1 MSDFVHFGVRSDLS
15 LEDSLITINKL
26 VNSSVEKGFKSVA
39 LADHQ
44 NMFGM
49 IRFYQKA
56 IAKGLKPISAS
67 EVIVKDGERTGIMT
81 LVCRNNKGYKNLM
94 ALISLAYEKG
104 FENEKSEYPAL
115 KKEWIE
121 DYSEGLSVLS
131 GARRGLVGQAVIA
144 EDRDLAVKEAAW
156 LKNTF
161 GSRDAYLEIQRTGLE
176 SDELHL
182 QRTCKLANYMKMPVI
197 ATNNARFINHKDFKA
212 HEVRYA
218 ISKKLNVEVLRRT
231 DGDRYT
237 PHMYLK
243 TADEMAE
250 LFDDIPSAVTNT
262 VELARRCNVDLEFG
276 KNYLPEFPV
285 PEGQTEAG
293 YLEEASRRGM
303 NDRLEFEF
311 GPEKANDAEFRKP
324 YEERLDYELGVIN
337 QMGFPGYFLIV
348 SDFIQWSKDNGIPVG
363 PGRGSGAGSLVAY
376 ALKIT
381 DLNPLK
387 YSLLFERFLNPE
399 RVSMPDFDVDF
410 CMDRR
415 DEVIA
420 YTAGKYGHKAVSQI
434 VTFGTLAAR
443 MVVRDVARALGKS
456 YFVGDRIS
464 KMIPGIPGMTL
475 TEALE
480 TELAFQTAY
489 NTDNEVKEVVDT
501 ALKLEGL
508 VRQTGKHAG
517 GVVIAPGGGLT
528 DFTPTYNEPDG
539 SGFVSQY
546 DKNDVETAGLVK
558 FDFLGLRT
566 LTIIQNSVNSVNRR
580 PERQNDPLEILGIPL
595 DDSDVFEIF
604 KAGKTTAVFQ
614 VESRGMKELLQRMK
628 PDSFE
633 DVIALVAL
641 YRPGPLQ
648 SGMVDNFINRKHGRE
663 DISYP
668 DATYQHE
675 SLKPILEPTYGI
687 ILYQEQVMQIAQVLA
702 GYSLGEADL
711 LRRAMGKKKPEEMAK
726 QRSIFAAGSEKN
738 GIDPDLAMK
747 IFDLVEKF
755 AGYGFNKS
763 HSAAYALISYQTA
776 WMKQHYPSEFM
787 ASVLSSDMGNTDKLV
802 SFIEECH
809 DMDINVLPPSVN
821 DSDWN
826 FKPNKNGDILYGLGA
841 MKGFGNSVI
850 NKVLEDRKKNGPFTG
865 FYNFI
870 ERINPNKRALEA
882 AIKAGALDTLP
893 RGGISKH
900 KGSFTRME
908 MLHNLEAAQ
917 KHSRDKKK
925 KSAKSEVM
933 GDMFANDEGDFEIDQ
948 LPGFI
953 PKPEMHIKSILSGE
967 RETIG
972 HYMTSHPILEAK
984 ADVDLVVSGRLK
996 DLMDLQID
1004 NNENMPGS
1012 RSSKVTVA
1020 GVIMGMDVRKNA
1032 KGNTATIKLDD
1043 NSAQIEVMLFNRTF
1057 DEYQYLLKK
1066 DQLIFIDGT
1075 LRLDVKNKRQK
1086 IMASRIRT
1094 HQMIRDESYSH
1105 MEVDVNANA
1114 LTSEVKDWL
1123 KEKIQKQPTG
1133 SSLIKAN
1140 MDIGGKIRSIA
1151 LNERSISITDNFLED
1166 MKMQF
1171 GDDTV
1176 KLIPRPS
1183 LSPTQMLEEDKLRQ
1197 KADIEQRK
1205 MEGERTREERH
1216 TEIAEILNR
1225 IGQVMSA

>member
-1 MSDFVHFGVRSDLS
+1 MSEFVHFVRSDLS
-15 LEDSLITINKL
+15 LEDSLVTINSL
-26 VNSSVEKGFKSVA
+26 VGASAEKGFKSVA

-56 IAKGLKPISAS
+56 IAKGIKPISAS
-67 EVIVKDGERTGIMT
+67 EVVVKDGDREGVMT
-81 LVCRNNKGYKNLM
+81 LVCRNKKGYKNLM

-104 FENEKSEYPAL
+104 FEHEKSEYPAL
-115 KKEWIE
+115 QKEWIE
-121 DYSEGLSVLS
+121 EYSEGLSALS
-131 GARRGLVGQAVIA
+131 GAKRGLLGQAVLA
-144 EDRDLAVKEAAW
+144 EDRDLAVKEAQW
-156 LKNTF
+156 IKETF
-161 GSRDAYLEIQRTGLE
+161 GARDAYLEIQRTGLE

-197 ATNNARFINHKDFKA
+197 ASNNVRFINYEDYKA

-243 TADEMAE
+243 TADEMTE

-262 VELARRCNVDLEFG
+262 VELARRCNVDLQFG
-276 KNYLPEFPV
+276 ENFLPAFPV
-285 PEGQTEAG
+285 PEGQTEAEF
-293 YLEEASRRGM
+293 LREESWKGM
-303 NDRLEFEF
+303 EDRLEFDF
-311 GPEKANDAEFRKP
+311 GSEKAKDPELRKP
-324 YEERLDYELGVIN
+324 YEERLEYELGIIN

-381 DLNPLK
+381 DLDPLK

-420 YTAGKYGHKAVSQI
+420 YTASKYGHKAVSQI

-456 YFVGDRIS
+456 YFVGDRIA
-464 KMIPGIPGMTL
+464 KMIPGIPGTTL
-475 TEALE
+475 SDALE
-480 TELAFQTAY
+480 SELAFQTAY
-489 NTDNEVKEVVDT
+489 NTDSEVKDVVDT

-508 VRQTGKHAG
+508 ARQTGKHAG

-566 LTIIQNSVNSVNRR
+566 LTILQNAVNAVNRR
-580 PERQNDPLEILGIPL
+580 SDRSGDPLEILGISLKDPE
-595 DDSDVFEIF
+595 VFANVL
-604 KAGKTTAVFQ
+604 KTGKTTAVFQ
-614 VESRGMKELLQRMK
+614 LESRGMKELIQQLK

-633 DVIALVAL
+633 DIIALVAL

-648 SGMVDNFINRKHGRE
+648 SGMVENFINRKHGRE
-663 DISYP
+663 EISYP
-668 DATYQHE
+668 DPAYQHE
-675 SLKPILEPTYGI
+675 LLKPILEPTYGI
-687 ILYQEQVMQIAQVLA
+687 ILYQEQVMQIAQSLA

-726 QRSIFAAGSEKN
+726 QRSIFAAGAEKN

-776 WMKQHYPSEFM
+776 WMKQYYPSEFM

-809 DMDINVLPPSVN
+809 DMNIAVKPPSVN
-821 DSDWN
+821 ESDWN
-826 FKPNKNGDILYGLGA
+826 FKANEKGDILYGLGA
-841 MKGFGNSVI
+841 IKGFGNSVI
-850 NKVLEDRKKNGPFTG
+850 KKVIEERDKNGPFTG
-865 FYNFI
+865 YYDFI

-882 AIKAGALDTLP
+882 AIKAGALDSLP
-893 RGGISKH
+893 RNNLEDGKT
-900 KGSFTRME
+900 FTRME
-908 MLHNLEAAQ
+908 MITYLEAAQ

-925 KSAKSEVM
+925 KGPKAEVM
-933 GDMFANDEGDFEIDQ
+933 DDMFTGVEEDFEITQ
-948 LPGFI
+948 LPGFT
-953 PKPEMHIKSILSGE
+953 PKPEMHIRAILTGE

-972 HYMTSHPILEAK
+972 HYMTSHPVIEARQ
-984 ADVDLVVSGRLK
+984 DVDLVTSGQLRE
-996 DLMDLQID
+996 LMDLQID
-1004 NNENMPGS
+1004 RNESMPGA
-1012 RSSKVTVA
+1012 RSSKETVA
-1020 GVIMGMDVRKNA
+1020 GVIMDIDIRRNA
-1032 KGNTATIKLDD
+1032 RGNTATIKLDD
-1043 NSAQIEVMLFNRTF
+1043 NSAQIEVMLFNKTF
-1057 DEYQYLLKK
+1057 DEYQYLLRK

-1086 IMASRIRT
+1086 VIASRIRT
-1094 HQMIRDESYSH
+1094 HQMVRNEAYSH
-1105 MEVDVNANA
+1105 VEIDINANS

-1123 KEKIQKQPTG
+1123 KDIVNKQPSG
-1133 SSLIKAN
+1133 SCILKAN
-1140 MDIGGKIRSIA
+1140 MEIGGKTRSVALSEKDIA
-1151 LNERSISITDNFLED
+1151 ITDNFLED
-1166 MKMQF
+1166 IKNQF
-1171 GDDTV
+1171 GKDAVRMVPRASMNPKEMAAEEKKRHDRELEHR
-1176 KLIPRPS
+1176 KL
-1183 LSPTQMLEEDKLRQ
+1183 
-1197 KADIEQRK
+1197 
-1205 MEGERTREERH
+1205 EGERTRESRH
-1216 TEIAEILNR
+1216 EEIAKILDT
-1225 IGQVMSA
+1225 IGQVMG